1 VIPRRSFSLA
11 LPGKQLAV
19 IAAALCLPVPLLA
32 LTGFV
37 LPLPSIVERAVA
49 SLIPGAFGGE
59 ETLASS
65 RAGRV
70 QLTAAEARPVTRLP
84 RPAAAAEPPAS
95 RSAIVRLQPAAT
107 IPRVPAPVP
116 LPTRLGRVGAPA
128 VMPARAP
135 AAPAI
140 EPAPDRATQIR
151 ARPAES
157 VAPQPIPDPERPE
170 SPASPR
176 ADAPAG
182 SGETA
187 RPLDRI
193 AAEPPAP
200 DIPPIT
206 TKPTP
211 PRDIVATATKPLP
224 PAVDAIAAELVPGDV
239 EAIVPPLDVE
249 PTAPTPDITGAVEPV
264 VAAATEAV
272 SDTASAIE
280 ETAPVDVPVPTP
292 TDVES
297 ILEPAPLLTGKP

>member
-49 SLIPGAFGGE
+49 SLIPGAFGDE

-70 QLTAAEARPVTRLP
+70 QLTAAEARPATRLP
-84 RPAAAAEPPAS
+84 
-95 RSAIVRLQPAAT
+95 LQPTAPVAVATRSRIVAPQPVAA
-107 IPRVPAPVP
+107 IPRVPTPVR
-116 LPTRLGRVGAPA
+116 LPARLGRVGAPA
-128 VMPARAP
+128 VTPARAP
-135 AAPAI
+135 AVPAI

-151 ARPAES
+151 ARPAKP
-157 VAPQPIPDPERPE
+157 VAPQPVLNPERPE

-187 RPLDRI
+187 RPVDRI

-211 PRDIVATATKPLP
+211 PRDLVATATKPLP
-224 PAVDAIAAELVPGDV
+224 PAVDAIAAELVPPDV

-249 PTAPTPDITGAVEPV
+249 PTAPAPDITGAVEPV

-272 SDTASAIE
+272 ADTASAIE
-280 ETAPVDVPVPTP
+280 ETAPVGVPVPTA